1 MTDRVTHW
9 VLLTAIAAC
18 FIFLVFLVGV
28 TAVLAY
34 LTWGSN

>member
-9 VLLTAIAAC
+9 VLLIAMASA
-18 FIFLVFLVGV
+18 FILFVSLVGI

-34 LTWGSN
+34 LTWGAH